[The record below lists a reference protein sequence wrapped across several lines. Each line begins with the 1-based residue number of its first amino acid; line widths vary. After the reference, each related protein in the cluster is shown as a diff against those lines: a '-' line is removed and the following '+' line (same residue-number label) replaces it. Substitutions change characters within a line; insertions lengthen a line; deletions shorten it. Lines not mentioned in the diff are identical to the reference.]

1 LHHALLDDY
10 ALNSPLR
17 NKNNRLKLALVAAA
31 LLVGVSSTSPVAPLF
46 IALSMSFA
54 AIRLGKVPAKFY
66 AELAIAPLGFALFGA
81 LIILF
86 FFGTG
91 PAIFSLELLGHR
103 IGASAE
109 GADLAVLV
117 VSRTLSGMCCLF
129 FLALTTPMVELFAV
143 LKTLKMPD
151 SFVELSM
158 MIYRYIFVFLEVAI
172 RMRHAQAMRLGY
184 DGFNSSIQSF
194 SMMAGTLFLRT
205 MEQGEKLCTAMD
217 ARCYDGRLALF
228 EDKRPIKTQ
237 EILAASGYV
246 TIIAALAYLSRGA
259 TLF

>member
-1 LHHALLDDY
+1 MHHALLDEY

-17 NKNNRLKLALVAAA
+17 YKNNKLKLALVAGA

-46 IALSMSFA
+46 IALSMSLA
-54 AIRLGKVPAKFY
+54 TIRLGKVPAKFY

-81 LIILF
+81 LIIPF
-86 FFGTG
+86 FFGSG
-91 PAIFSLELLGHR
+91 PEIFTLELLGR
-103 IGASAE
+103 QIGASAV

-143 LKTLKMPD
+143 LKALRMPD

-158 MIYRYIFVFLEVAI
+158 MIYRYIFVFLEVAV
-172 RMRHAQAMRLGY
+172 RMRHAQVMRLGY
-184 DGFNSSIQSF
+184 DGFRCSIQSF

-205 MEQGEKLCTAMD
+205 MEQGEKLYTAMD
-217 ARCYDGRLALF
+217 ARCYDGKLSLF
-228 EDKRPIKTQ
+228 EEKRPIKVQ
-237 EILAASGYV
+237 ELLAASGYI
-246 TIIAALAYLSRGA
+246 TFIAALAYLSRGA
-259 TLF
+259 TIF

>member
-1 LHHALLDDY
+1 MHHALLDEY

-17 NKNNRLKLALVAAA
+17 NKNNKLKLALVAGA
-31 LLVGVSSTSPVAPLF
+31 LLVGVSSTSPVAPIF
-46 IALSMSFA
+46 IALSMSLA
-54 AIRLGKVPAKFY
+54 TIRLGKVPAKFF
-66 AELAIAPLGFALFGA
+66 AELAVAPLSFALFGA

-86 FFGTG
+86 FFGSG
-91 PAIFSLELLGHR
+91 PEIFSLGILGHQ

-143 LKTLKMPD
+143 LKALRMPD

-172 RMRHAQAMRLGY
+172 SMRHAQVTRLGY
-184 DGFNSSIQSF
+184 EGLRSSINSF
-194 SMMAGTLFLRT
+194 SMMAGSLFLRT
-205 MEQGEKLCTAMD
+205 MEQGEKLYTAMD
-217 ARCYDGRLALF
+217 ARCYDGRLTLF
-228 EDKRPIKTQ
+228 EESRPIKVQ
-237 EILAASGYV
+237 ELLAASGYV
-246 TIIAALAYLSRGA
+246 TFITALAYLSRGA
-259 TLF
+259 SIF

>member
-1 LHHALLDDY
+1 LHHALLDEY

-17 NKNNRLKLALVAAA
+17 NKNNKLKLGLVAAA

-46 IALSMSFA
+46 IALTMSLA
-54 AIRLGKVPAKFY
+54 TIRLGKVPARFY
-66 AELAIAPLGFALFGA
+66 AELAIAPLSFAIFGTA
-81 LIILF
+81 IILF
-86 FFGTG
+86 FFGSG
-91 PAIFSLELLGHR
+91 PEIFSLELLGNR

-143 LKTLKMPD
+143 LKRLRMPD

-158 MIYRYIFVFLEVAI
+158 MIYRYIFVLLEEAI
-172 RMRHAQAMRLGY
+172 RMRHAQVMRLGY
-184 DGFNSSIQSF
+184 DGFRSSIQSF
-194 SMMAGTLFLRT
+194 SMMASTLFLRT
-205 MEQGEKLCTAMD
+205 WEQGEKLYTAMD
-217 ARCYDGRLALF
+217 ARCYDGKLSLF
-228 EDKRPIKTQ
+228 EEKKPIKIQ
-237 EILAASGYV
+237 ELLAASGYV
-246 TIIAALAYLSRGA
+246 TIIAALAYLSRGT

>member
-1 LHHALLDDY
+1 LHHALLDEY

-17 NKNNRLKLALVAAA
+17 NKNNKLKLGLVAAA

-46 IALSMSFA
+46 IALTMSLA
-54 AIRLGKVPAKFY
+54 TICLGKIPAKFY
-66 AELAIAPLGFALFGA
+66 AELAFAPLSFALFGSV
-81 LIILF
+81 IILF
-86 FFGTG
+86 FFGSG
-91 PAIFSLELLGHR
+91 PEIFSMELLGHR

-117 VSRTLSGMCCLF
+117 VSRTLSGMSCLF

-143 LKTLKMPD
+143 LKTLRMPD

-172 RMRHAQAMRLGY
+172 RMRRAQIMRLGY
-184 DGFNSSIQSF
+184 DGFHSSIQSF

-205 MEQGEKLCTAMD
+205 WEQGEKLYTAMD
-217 ARCYDGRLALF
+217 ARCYDGRLSLF
-228 EDKRPIKTQ
+228 EENRPIKLQ
-237 EILAASGYV
+237 EILATSGYV
-246 TIIAALAYLSRGA
+246 TFIATLAYLSRGA
-259 TLF
+259 TIF

>member
-1 LHHALLDDY
+1 MSTALLDDY

-54 AIRLGKVPAKFY
+54 AIRFGKIPAKFF
-66 AELAIAPLGFALFGA
+66 AELILAPLSFALFGA
-81 LIILF
+81 AIILL
-86 FFGTG
+86 FFGSG
-91 PAIFSLELLGHR
+91 PEIFSLELLGHR

-109 GADLAVLV
+109 GAELSILV

-129 FLALTTPMVELFAV
+129 FLALTTPMVEIFAV
-143 LKTLKMPD
+143 LKGFRIPD

-158 MIYRYIFVFLEVAI
+158 MIYRYIFVFLEVAV

-184 DGFNSSIQSF
+184 DGFKRSINSLSIL
-194 SMMAGTLFLRT
+194 AGSLFLRT
-205 MEQGEKLCTAMD
+205 WEQGEKLYIAMD
-217 ARCYDGRLALF
+217 ARCYDGKLSLF
-228 EDKRPIKTQ
+228 EEKRPIKAR
-237 EILAASGYV
+237 ELLAASGYI

-259 TLF
+259 CLF

>member
-1 LHHALLDDY
+1 MHHALLDEY

-17 NKNNRLKLALVAAA
+17 NKNNKLKLGLVAAA

-46 IALSMSFA
+46 IALTMSLA
-54 AIRLGKVPAKFY
+54 TIRLGKVPARFY
-66 AELAIAPLGFALFGA
+66 AELAIAPLSFAIFGTA
-81 LIILF
+81 IILF
-86 FFGTG
+86 FFGSG
-91 PAIFSLELLGHR
+91 PEIFSLELLGNR

-143 LKTLKMPD
+143 LKRLRMPD

-158 MIYRYIFVFLEVAI
+158 MIYRYIFVLLEEAI
-172 RMRHAQAMRLGY
+172 RMRHAQVMRLGY
-184 DGFNSSIQSF
+184 DGFRSSIQSF
-194 SMMAGTLFLRT
+194 SMMASTLFLRT
-205 MEQGEKLCTAMD
+205 WEQGEKLYTAMD
-217 ARCYDGRLALF
+217 ARCYDGKLSLF
-228 EDKRPIKTQ
+228 EEKKPIKIQ
-237 EILAASGYV
+237 ELLAASGYV
-246 TIIAALAYLSRGA
+246 TIIAALAYLSRGT